1 MVGIN
6 TVHVIHMHI
15 DNRMKKCYEHPYR
28 ITLTKKTPVIL
39 RLDGKSFHTLTKR
52 YCQRPFDQTLMSVM
66 HDVAT
71 AVMDE
76 AQGAKCAYIQSDEIS
91 ILLTDYDKFDT
102 CAWFD
107 YNIQKMCS
115 ISAAVASVT
124 FSKQFGQPGYFDARV
139 FNVPKDDV
147 VNYFVWRQ
155 GDWIRNSVMMAA
167 RSFYSQKELDGKSN
181 RVVIEMMK
189 ADHDF
194 NWYDMS
200 DTIKY
205 GQFLI
210 RGGDDT
216 PIVFNTNREV
226 FNPWLENPML

>member
-1 MVGIN
+1 MR
-6 TVHVIHMHI
+6 I

-52 YCQRPFDQTLMSVM
+52 YCQRPFDRNLMGIM
-66 HDVAT
+66 RDT
-71 AVMDE
+71 AITVMDE
-76 AQGAKCAYIQSDEIS
+76 ISGSKCAYVQSDEIS
-91 ILLTDYDKFDT
+91 ILITDYDKFDT

-115 ISAAVASVT
+115 ISAAIASVK
-124 FSKQFGQPGYFDARV
+124 FSERFGYPAYFDARV

-155 GDWIRNSVMMAA
+155 SDWIRNSVMMYA
-167 RSFYSQKELDGKSN
+167 RTYYSQKELDKKPKN
-181 RVVIEMMK
+181 VVIEMMK
-189 ADHDF
+189 AEHSA
-194 NWYDMS
+194 NWYDL
-200 DTIKY
+200 DDAVKY

-210 RGGDDT
+210 RGGDDI